1 MFTPHEF
8 DAARRHMVED
18 QLQRRGLADARVLA
32 AMGKVPRELF
42 VPDEERAHSYA
53 DRALNIDFGQ
63 TISQPYIVAVMTE
76 ALQLSGAE
84 SVLEI
89 GTGSGYQTA
98 VLCELAQAVTS
109 VERHAG
115 LSSRAAAALEM
126 LGYQN
131 FTLIV
136 DDGTYGWPERAPYER
151 IIVTAAAQRV
161 PQSLFG
167 QLAEGGILVIPLG
180 AAEAQSLQAIR
191 KLNGQAEPRELTGCR
206 FVPLVGSE
214 EPRW

>member
-8 DAARRHMVED
+8 DAARRHMIED
-18 QLQRRGLADARVLA
+18 QLRGRGIADERVLA
-32 AMGKVPRELF
+32 AMNKVQREQF
-42 VPDEERAHSYA
+42 VPEEEKAHSYA

-63 TISQPYIVAVMTE
+63 TISQPYIVALMTE
-76 ALQLSGAE
+76 ALELSGAE

-98 VLCELAQAVTS
+98 LLCELAQSVTS

-115 LSSRAAAALEM
+115 LSSRAAAALET
-126 LGYQN
+126 LGYRN

-136 DDGTYGWPERAPYER
+136 DDGTYGWPERAPYDR

-180 AAEAQSLQAIR
+180 PGEAQSLQAIR
-191 KLNGQAEPRELTGCR
+191 KVNGQPEPRELTGCR